1 MRGIVLSLIVLI
13 FFFNCSR
20 VYSETVT
27 MPSTLTADTSDFV
40 LLSTSGTTPSIS
52 GFTGTLLVTIV
63 ASSGNVK
70 VTTTS
75 NLLKATGYCGYTSD
89 ASSEPTDCSGNSLD
103 EVGFR
108 GTQDDINTALATI
121 SYKGDG
127 ATGSPTITVSV
138 TPSGSSFFSDNGHYY
153 QVYFS
158 NNITWP
164 NAKTA
169 AEAKTFNGLSG
180 YLATIESAEE
190 NAFIFSKIS
199 QNAWIG
205 ASDSSTYT
213 SNEHAQ
219 TEGTWEWVSGPN
231 NGKTFYCQLAGF
243 ANSVA
248 AHEDC
253 AVHSDTSYN
262 NWDTSEPN
270 DYNKVATGDEDC
282 GHMKGAAGRN
292 GKWNDLPCNHNTVDY
307 YVVEYG
313 GTDGES
319 ATVSGLTTLTI
330 NSTEASGSTYNAFDD
345 KQVKGMANAQTE
357 HAKRYMFNSTNQV
370 MRRMEQFRRTGVHKS
385 TGLRDLRLALN
396 HNLNSKNQNVPS
408 ELIDYYVKEYIHNNG
423 GGGKDFD
430 LKINNWAFWS
440 AGSLSYGR
448 LNISANG
455 DLGTKNRAEG
465 FIIGTDVNY
474 GDKSLFG
481 ISLRYE
487 DDQTDISDDGSSF
500 AAWSNNLSLYNTWQG
515 SEKNYID
522 AVLSFG
528 ESTYGTDRVIDTS
541 NPSNRVSGEFNARQ
555 IFGSAKYNFKN
566 NFKLLRF
573 HNYSRFDLAYVNFD
587 EYTENGSSSSR
598 LVFDSRDFET
608 SSISLGSAVESE
620 INLSKSLFIP
630 YLKLDYNKDL
640 TDSSTINAHFVGETK
655 NYSTTINKNFSSMI
669 IVETGFDLIFED
681 GWNIKTVFGRID
693 KNGLGH
699 ENSFEIRA
707 VKNK

>member
-1 MRGIVLSLIVLI
+1 MRLIVLG
-13 FFFNCSR
+13 FFLLLISFK
-20 VYSETVT
+20 SEKAFAGTVT
-27 MPSTLTADTSDFV
+27 MPSTLTTDTTDFV
-40 LLSTSGTTPSIS
+40 LLSSSGTTPSIS
-52 GFTGTLLVTIV
+52 GYTGTLLVSAV
-63 ASSGNVK
+63 ASDGNVK
-70 VTTTS
+70 ITTTS
-75 NLLKATGYCGYTSD
+75 NLLRAAGYCGYSSD
-89 ASSEPTDCSGNSLD
+89 ASSEPTSCSGSSLT

-108 GTQDDINTALATI
+108 GTQDNINTALATL
-121 SYKGDG
+121 SFKGDG
-127 ATGSPTITVSV
+127 TAGSPTITVSV
-138 TPSGSSFFSDNGHYY
+138 TPAGTNYYSGNGHYY
-153 QVYFS
+153 EVVNQTV
-158 NNITWP
+158 TWTA
-164 NAKTA
+164 AKAA
-169 AEAKTFNGLSG
+169 AEASTLYGLTG
-180 YLATIESAEE
+180 YLVTITSAAE
-190 NAFIFSKIS
+190 NTFVSSKIS
-199 QNAWIG
+199 ANAWMG
-205 ASDSSTYT
+205 ASDDGNYT
-213 SNEHAQ
+213 SNTHAT
-219 TEGTWEWVSGPN
+219 TEGTWEWVSGPE
-231 NGKTFYCQLAGF
+231 NGKTFTCQPSGQGRQA
-243 ANSVA
+243 VA
-248 AHEDC
+248 AHSDC
-253 AVHSDTSYN
+253 EVHSDTSYE
-262 NWDTSEPN
+262 NWAANEPN
-270 DYNKVATGDEDC
+270 DWPDEDIGQEDY
-282 GHMKGAAGRN
+282 GHIRSSGA
-292 GKWNDLPCNHNTVDY
+292 WNDYANNQTVNY
-307 YVVEYG
+307 YIIEYG
-313 GTDGES
+313 GMPGET
-319 ATVSGLTTLTI
+319 ATTTGLTTLTI

-396 HNLNSKNQNVPS
+396 NNQRSKDQDVTS
-408 ELIDYYVKEYIHNNG
+408 DLLDYYVKEYISNNG

-448 LNISANG
+448 LNLSANG
-455 DLGTKNRAEG
+455 DLGTQNKAEG
-465 FIIGTDVNY
+465 FILGADINY

-487 DDQTDISDDGSSF
+487 DDQTNIGNDGTSF
-500 AAWSNNLSLYNTWQG
+500 DAWSNNLSLYNTWQG

-681 GWNIKTVFGRID
+681 GWNIKTVFSRID

-699 ENSFEIRA
+699 ENNFEIRA
-707 VKNK
+707 VKNN

>member
-1 MRGIVLSLIVLI
+1 MRLIVLG
-13 FFFNCSR
+13 FFLLLISFK
-20 VYSETVT
+20 SEKAFAGTVT
-27 MPSTLTADTSDFV
+27 MPSTLTTDTTDFV
-40 LLSTSGTTPSIS
+40 LLSSSGTTPSIS
-52 GFTGTLLVTIV
+52 GYTGTLLVSAV
-63 ASSGNVK
+63 ASDGNVK
-70 VTTTS
+70 ITTTS
-75 NLLKATGYCGYTSD
+75 NLLRAAGYCGYSSD
-89 ASSEPTDCSGNSLD
+89 ASSEPTSCSGSSLT

-108 GTQDDINTALATI
+108 GTQDNINTALATL
-121 SYKGDG
+121 SFKGDG
-127 ATGSPTITVSV
+127 TAGSPTITVSV
-138 TPSGSSFFSDNGHYY
+138 TPAGTNYYSGNGHYY
-153 QVYFS
+153 EVV
-158 NNITWP
+158 NETVTWTA
-164 NAKTA
+164 AKAA
-169 AEAKTFNGLSG
+169 AEASTLYGLTG
-180 YLATIESAEE
+180 YLVTITSAAE
-190 NAFIFSKIS
+190 NTFVSSKIS
-199 QNAWIG
+199 ADAWIG
-205 ASDSSTYT
+205 ASDDGNYT
-213 SNEHAQ
+213 SNTHAT
-219 TEGTWEWVSGPN
+219 TEGTWEWVSGPE
-231 NGKTFYCQLAGF
+231 NGKTFTCQPSGQGKQA
-243 ANSVA
+243 VA
-248 AHEDC
+248 AHSDC
-253 AVHSDTSYN
+253 EVHSDTSYE
-262 NWDTSEPN
+262 NWAANEPN
-270 DYNKVATGDEDC
+270 DWPDEDIGQEDY
-282 GHMKGAAGRN
+282 GHIRSNGA
-292 GKWNDLPCNHNTVDY
+292 WNDYANNQTVNY
-307 YVVEYG
+307 YIIEYG
-313 GTDGES
+313 GMPGET
-319 ATVSGLTTLTI
+319 ATTTGLTTLTI

-357 HAKRYMFNSTNQV
+357 HAKRHMFNSTNQV

-396 HNLNSKNQNVPS
+396 NNQRSKDQDVTS
-408 ELIDYYVKEYIHNNG
+408 DLLDYYVKEYISNNG

-448 LNISANG
+448 LNLSANG
-455 DLGTKNRAEG
+455 DLGTQNKAEG
-465 FIIGTDVNY
+465 FILGADINY

-487 DDQTDISDDGSSF
+487 DDQTNIGDDGTSF
-500 AAWSNNLSLYNTWQG
+500 DAWSSNLSLYNTWQG

-681 GWNIKTVFGRID
+681 GWNIKTVFSRID

-699 ENSFEIRA
+699 ENNFEIRA
-707 VKNK
+707 VKNN

>member
-1 MRGIVLSLIVLI
+1 
-13 FFFNCSR
+13 
-20 VYSETVT
+20 
-27 MPSTLTADTSDFV
+27 MPSTLTADTSSFV
-40 LLSTSGTTPSIS
+40 LLSSSGTTPSIS
-52 GFTGTLLVTIV
+52 GYTGTLLVSAV
-63 ASSGNVK
+63 ASDGNVK
-70 VTTTS
+70 ITITS
-75 NLLKATGYCGYTSD
+75 NLLRAAGYCGYSSD
-89 ASSEPTDCSGNSLD
+89 ASSEPTSCSGSSLT

-108 GTQDDINTALATI
+108 GTQDDINTALATL
-121 SYKGDG
+121 SFKGDG
-127 ATGSPTITVSV
+127 TAGSPTITVSV
-138 TPSGSSFFSDNGHYY
+138 TPAGTNYYSGNGHYY
-153 QVYFS
+153 EVV
-158 NNITWP
+158 NETVTWTA
-164 NAKTA
+164 AKAA
-169 AEAKTFNGLSG
+169 AEASTLYGLTG
-180 YLATIESAEE
+180 YLVTITSAAE
-190 NAFIFSKIS
+190 NTFVSSKIS
-199 QNAWIG
+199 ANAWMG
-205 ASDSSTYT
+205 ASDDGNYT
-213 SNEHAQ
+213 SNTHAT
-219 TEGTWEWVSGPN
+219 TEGTWEWVSGPE
-231 NGKTFYCQLAGF
+231 NGKTFTCQPSGQGRQAI
-243 ANSVA
+243 A
-248 AHEDC
+248 AHSDC
-253 AVHSDTSYN
+253 AVHSDTSYE
-262 NWDTSEPN
+262 NWATNEPN
-270 DYNKVATGDEDC
+270 DWPTATISQEDY
-282 GHMKGAAGRN
+282 GHIRSGGE
-292 GKWNDLPCNHNTVDY
+292 WNDYANTQEVEY
-307 YVVEYG
+307 YIIEYG
-313 GTDGES
+313 GMPGES
-319 ATVSGLTTLTI
+319 ATTTGLTTLTI

-396 HNLNSKNQNVPS
+396 NNHRSKDQDVAS
-408 ELIDYYVKEYIHNNG
+408 DLLDYYVKEYISNNE

-430 LKINNWAFWS
+430 LSINNWAFWS

-448 LNISANG
+448 LNLSANG
-455 DLGTKNRAEG
+455 DLGTQNKAEG
-465 FIIGTDVNY
+465 FILGADINY

-481 ISLRYE
+481 ISVRYE
-487 DDQTDISDDGSSF
+487 DDQTNIGDDGTSF
-500 AAWSNNLSLYNTWQG
+500 DAWSNNLSLYNTWQG

-681 GWNIKTVFGRID
+681 GWNIKTVFSRID

-699 ENSFEIRA
+699 ENNFEIRA
-707 VKNK
+707 VKNN

>member
-1 MRGIVLSLIVLI
+1 MRGIVLSLIVFI
-13 FFFNCSR
+13 FVFNGTR
-20 VYSETVT
+20 AYSGTVT
-27 MPSTLTADTSDFV
+27 MPSTLTADTSSFV
-40 LLSTSGTTPSIS
+40 LLSSSGTTPSIS
-52 GFTGTLLVTIV
+52 GYTGTLLVSAV
-63 ASSGNVK
+63 ASDGNVK
-70 VTTTS
+70 ITITS
-75 NLLKATGYCGYTSD
+75 NLLRAAGYCGYSSD
-89 ASSEPTDCSGNSLD
+89 ASSEPTSCSGSSLT

-108 GTQDDINTALATI
+108 GTQDDINTALATL
-121 SYKGDG
+121 SFKGDG
-127 ATGSPTITVSV
+127 TAGSPTITVSV
-138 TPSGSSFFSDNGHYY
+138 TPAGTNYYSGNGHYY
-153 QVYFS
+153 EVV
-158 NNITWP
+158 NETVTWTA
-164 NAKTA
+164 AKAA
-169 AEAKTFNGLSG
+169 AEASTLYGLTG
-180 YLATIESAEE
+180 YLVTITSAAE
-190 NAFIFSKIS
+190 NTFVSSKIS
-199 QNAWIG
+199 ANAWMG
-205 ASDSSTYT
+205 ASDDGNYT
-213 SNEHAQ
+213 SNTHAT
-219 TEGTWEWVSGPN
+219 TEGTWEWVSGPE
-231 NGKTFYCQLAGF
+231 NGKTFTCQPSGQGKQAI
-243 ANSVA
+243 A
-248 AHEDC
+248 AHSDC
-253 AVHSDTSYN
+253 AVHSDTSYE
-262 NWDTSEPN
+262 NWATNEPN
-270 DYNKVATGDEDC
+270 DWPDEDPAQEDY
-282 GHMKGAAGRN
+282 GHIRSGGA
-292 GKWNDLPCNHNTVDY
+292 WNDFANNQTVNY
-307 YVVEYG
+307 YIIEYG
-313 GTDGES
+313 GMPGES
-319 ATVSGLTTLTI
+319 ATTTGLTTLTI
-330 NSTEASGSTYNAFDD
+330 NSTEASGSTYDAFDD

-385 TGLRDLRLALN
+385 TGFRDLRLALN
-396 HNLNSKNQNVPS
+396 NNQRSKDQDVTS
-408 ELIDYYVKEYIHNNG
+408 DLLDYYVKEYMSNNG

-448 LNISANG
+448 LNLSANG
-455 DLGTKNRAEG
+455 DLGTQNKAEG
-465 FIIGTDVNY
+465 FILGADINY

-487 DDQTDISDDGSSF
+487 DDQTNIGDDGTSF
-500 AAWSNNLSLYNTWQG
+500 DAWSNNLSLYNTWQG

-681 GWNIKTVFGRID
+681 GWNIKTVFSRID

-699 ENSFEIRA
+699 ENNFEIRA

>member
-1 MRGIVLSLIVLI
+1 MRLIVLG
-13 FFFNCSR
+13 FFLLLISFK
-20 VYSETVT
+20 SEKAFAGTVT
-27 MPSTLTADTSDFV
+27 MPSTLTTDTTDFV
-40 LLSTSGTTPSIS
+40 LLSSSGTTPSIS
-52 GFTGTLLVTIV
+52 GYTGTLLVSAV
-63 ASSGNVK
+63 ASDGNVK
-70 VTTTS
+70 ITTTS
-75 NLLKATGYCGYTSD
+75 NLLRAAGYCGYSSD
-89 ASSEPTDCSGNSLD
+89 ASSEPTSCSGSSLT

-108 GTQDDINTALATI
+108 GTQDNINTALATL
-121 SYKGDG
+121 SFKGDG
-127 ATGSPTITVSV
+127 TAGSPTITVSV
-138 TPSGSSFFSDNGHYY
+138 TPAGTNYYSGNGHYY
-153 QVYFS
+153 EVVNQTV
-158 NNITWP
+158 TWTA
-164 NAKTA
+164 AKAA
-169 AEAKTFNGLSG
+169 AEASTLYGLTG
-180 YLATIESAEE
+180 YLVTITSAAE
-190 NAFIFSKIS
+190 NTFVSSKIS
-199 QNAWIG
+199 ANAWMG
-205 ASDSSTYT
+205 ASDDGNYT
-213 SNEHAQ
+213 SNTHAT
-219 TEGTWEWVSGPN
+219 TEGTWEWVSGPE
-231 NGKTFYCQLAGF
+231 NGKTFTCQPSGQGRQA
-243 ANSVA
+243 VA
-248 AHEDC
+248 AHSDC
-253 AVHSDTSYN
+253 EVHSDTSYE
-262 NWDTSEPN
+262 NWAANEPN
-270 DYNKVATGDEDC
+270 DWPDEDIGQEDY
-282 GHMKGAAGRN
+282 GHIRSSGA
-292 GKWNDLPCNHNTVDY
+292 WNDYANNQTVNY
-307 YVVEYG
+307 YIIEYG
-313 GTDGES
+313 GMPGET
-319 ATVSGLTTLTI
+319 ATTTGLTTLTI

-396 HNLNSKNQNVPS
+396 NNQRSKDQDVTS
-408 ELIDYYVKEYIHNNG
+408 DLLDYYVKEYISNNG

-448 LNISANG
+448 LNLSANG
-455 DLGTKNRAEG
+455 DLGTQNKAEG
-465 FIIGTDVNY
+465 FILGADINY

-487 DDQTDISDDGSSF
+487 DDQTNIGDDGTRF
-500 AAWSNNLSLYNTWQG
+500 DAWSSNLSLYNTWQG

-681 GWNIKTVFGRID
+681 GWNIKTVFSRID

-699 ENSFEIRA
+699 ENNFEIRA
-707 VKNK
+707 VKNN

>member
-1 MRGIVLSLIVLI
+1 MRLIVLG
-13 FFFNCSR
+13 FFLLLISFK
-20 VYSETVT
+20 SEKAFAGTVT
-27 MPSTLTADTSDFV
+27 MPSTLTTDTTDFV
-40 LLSTSGTTPSIS
+40 LLSSSGTTPSIS
-52 GFTGTLLVTIV
+52 GYTGTLLVSAV
-63 ASSGNVK
+63 ASDGNVK
-70 VTTTS
+70 ITTTS
-75 NLLKATGYCGYTSD
+75 NLLRAAGYCGYSSD
-89 ASSEPTDCSGNSLD
+89 ASSEPTSCSGSSLT

-108 GTQDDINTALATI
+108 GTQDDINTALATL
-121 SYKGDG
+121 SFKGDG
-127 ATGSPTITVSV
+127 TAGSPTITVSV
-138 TPSGSSFFSDNGHYY
+138 TPAGTNYYSGNGHYY
-153 QVYFS
+153 EVV
-158 NNITWP
+158 NETVTWTA
-164 NAKTA
+164 AKAA
-169 AEAKTFNGLSG
+169 AEASTLYGLTG
-180 YLATIESAEE
+180 YLVTITSAAE
-190 NAFIFSKIS
+190 NTFVSSKIS
-199 QNAWIG
+199 ANAWMG
-205 ASDSSTYT
+205 ASDDGNYT
-213 SNEHAQ
+213 SNTHAT
-219 TEGTWEWVSGPN
+219 TEGAWEWVSGPE
-231 NGKTFYCQLAGF
+231 NGKTFTCQPSGQGRQAI
-243 ANSVA
+243 A
-248 AHEDC
+248 AHSDC
-253 AVHSDTSYN
+253 AVHSDTSYE
-262 NWDTSEPN
+262 NWAANEPN
-270 DYNKVATGDEDC
+270 DWPDEDIGQEDY
-282 GHMKGAAGRN
+282 GHIRSSGA
-292 GKWNDLPCNHNTVDY
+292 WNDYANNQTVNY
-307 YVVEYG
+307 YIIEYG
-313 GTDGES
+313 GMPGET
-319 ATVSGLTTLTI
+319 ATTTGLTTLTI

-396 HNLNSKNQNVPS
+396 NSQRSKDQDVTS
-408 ELIDYYVKEYIHNNG
+408 DLLDYYVKEYISNDG

-448 LNISANG
+448 LNLSANG
-455 DLGTKNRAEG
+455 DLGTQNKAEG
-465 FIIGTDVNY
+465 FILGADINY

-487 DDQTDISDDGSSF
+487 DDQTNIGDDGTSF
-500 AAWSNNLSLYNTWQG
+500 DAWSSNLSLYNTWQG

-681 GWNIKTVFGRID
+681 GWNIKTVFSRID

-699 ENSFEIRA
+699 ENNFEIRA
-707 VKNK
+707 VKNN

>member
-1 MRGIVLSLIVLI
+1 MRGIVLSLIVFI
-13 FFFNCSR
+13 FVFNGTR
-20 VYSETVT
+20 AYSGTVT
-27 MPSTLTADTSDFV
+27 MPSTLTADTSSFV
-40 LLSTSGTTPSIS
+40 LLSSSGTTPSIS
-52 GFTGTLLVTIV
+52 GYTGTLLVSAV
-63 ASSGNVK
+63 ASDGNVK
-70 VTTTS
+70 ITITS
-75 NLLKATGYCGYTSD
+75 NLLRAAGYCGYSSD
-89 ASSEPTDCSGNSLD
+89 ASSEPTSCSGSSLT

-108 GTQDDINTALATI
+108 GTQDDINTALATL
-121 SYKGDG
+121 SFKGDG
-127 ATGSPTITVSV
+127 TAGSPTITVSV
-138 TPSGSSFFSDNGHYY
+138 TPAGTNYYSGNGHYY
-153 QVYFS
+153 EVV
-158 NNITWP
+158 NETVTWTA
-164 NAKTA
+164 AKAA
-169 AEAKTFNGLSG
+169 AEASTLYGLTG
-180 YLATIESAEE
+180 YLVTITSAAE
-190 NAFIFSKIS
+190 NTFVSSKIS
-199 QNAWIG
+199 ANAWMG
-205 ASDSSTYT
+205 ASDDGNYT
-213 SNEHAQ
+213 SNTHAT
-219 TEGTWEWVSGPN
+219 TEGTWEWVSGPE
-231 NGKTFYCQLAGF
+231 NGKTFTCQPEGQGRDA
-243 ANSVA
+243 VA
-248 AHEDC
+248 AHSDC
-253 AVHSDTSYN
+253 AVHSDTSYE
-262 NWDTSEPN
+262 NWATNEPN
-270 DYNKVATGDEDC
+270 DWPDEDPAQEDY
-282 GHMKGAAGRN
+282 GHIRSGGA
-292 GKWNDLPCNHNTVDY
+292 WNDFKNDQEVEFY
-307 YVVEYG
+307 IVEYG
-313 GTDGES
+313 GMPGES
-319 ATVSGLTTLTI
+319 ATTTAVTTLTI
-330 NSTEASGSTYNAFDD
+330 NSTDASGSTYDAFDD

-357 HAKRYMFNSTNQV
+357 HAKRYMFNSTNQI

-396 HNLNSKNQNVPS
+396 NNQRSKDQDVTS
-408 ELIDYYVKEYIHNNG
+408 DLLDYYVKEYMSNNG

-448 LNISANG
+448 LNLSANG
-455 DLGTKNRAEG
+455 DLGTQNKAEG
-465 FIIGTDVNY
+465 FILGADINY

-487 DDQTDISDDGSSF
+487 DDQTNIGDDGTSF
-500 AAWSNNLSLYNTWQG
+500 DAWSNNLSLYNTWQG

-655 NYSTTINKNFSSMI
+655 NYSTTINKNFSSMN

-681 GWNIKTVFGRID
+681 GWNIKTVFSRID

-699 ENSFEIRA
+699 ENNFEIRA

>member
-1 MRGIVLSLIVLI
+1 MRLIVLG
-13 FFFNCSR
+13 FFLLLISFK
-20 VYSETVT
+20 SEKAFAGTVT
-27 MPSTLTADTSDFV
+27 MPSTLTTDTTDFV
-40 LLSTSGTTPSIS
+40 LLSSSGTTPSIS
-52 GFTGTLLVTIV
+52 GYTGTLLVSAV
-63 ASSGNVK
+63 ASDGNVK
-70 VTTTS
+70 ITTTS
-75 NLLKATGYCGYTSD
+75 NLLRAAGYCGYSSD
-89 ASSEPTDCSGNSLD
+89 ASSEPTSCSGSSLT

-108 GTQDDINTALATI
+108 GTQDDINTALATL
-121 SYKGDG
+121 SFKGDG
-127 ATGSPTITVSV
+127 TAGSPTITVSV
-138 TPSGSSFFSDNGHYY
+138 TPAGTNYYSGNGHYY
-153 QVYFS
+153 EVV
-158 NNITWP
+158 NETVTWTA
-164 NAKTA
+164 AKAA
-169 AEAKTFNGLSG
+169 AEASTLYGLTG
-180 YLATIESAEE
+180 YLVTITSAAE
-190 NAFIFSKIS
+190 NTFVSSKIS
-199 QNAWIG
+199 ANAWMG
-205 ASDSSTYT
+205 ASDDGNYT
-213 SNEHAQ
+213 SNTHAT
-219 TEGTWEWVSGPN
+219 TEGTWEWVSGPE
-231 NGKTFYCQLAGF
+231 NGKTFTCQPSGQGRQAI
-243 ANSVA
+243 A
-248 AHEDC
+248 AHSDC
-253 AVHSDTSYN
+253 EVHSDTSYE
-262 NWDTSEPN
+262 NWAANEPN
-270 DYNKVATGDEDC
+270 DWPDEDIGQEDY
-282 GHMKGAAGRN
+282 GHIRSSGA
-292 GKWNDLPCNHNTVDY
+292 WNDYANNQTVNY
-307 YVVEYG
+307 YIIEYG
-313 GTDGES
+313 GMPGET
-319 ATVSGLTTLTI
+319 ATTTGLTTLTI

-396 HNLNSKNQNVPS
+396 NSQRSKDQDVTS
-408 ELIDYYVKEYIHNNG
+408 DLLDYYVKEYISNDG

-448 LNISANG
+448 LNLSANG
-455 DLGTKNRAEG
+455 DLGTQNKAEG
-465 FIIGTDVNY
+465 FILGADINY

-487 DDQTDISDDGSSF
+487 DDQTNIGDDGTSF
-500 AAWSNNLSLYNTWQG
+500 DAWSSNLSLYNTWQG

-681 GWNIKTVFGRID
+681 GWNIKTVFSRID

-699 ENSFEIRA
+699 ENNFEIRA
-707 VKNK
+707 VKNN

>member
-13 FFFNCSR
+13 FFFNGSR

-27 MPSTLTADTSDFV
+27 MPSTLTADTSSFV
-40 LLSTSGTTPSIS
+40 LLSSSGTTPSIS
-52 GFTGTLLVTIV
+52 GYTGNLLVSAE
-63 ASSGNVK
+63 ASDGNIK
-70 VTTTS
+70 ITTTT
-75 NLLKATGYCGYTSD
+75 NLLRAAGYCGYSSD
-89 ASSEPTDCSGNSLD
+89 ASSEPTSCSGGSLT

-108 GTQDDINTALATI
+108 GTQDDINTALATL
-121 SYKGDG
+121 SFKGDG

-138 TPSGSSFFSDNGHYY
+138 TPQGVNYYSGNGHYY
-153 QVYFS
+153 EVVEETL
-158 NNITWP
+158 TWTA
-164 NAKTA
+164 AKAA
-169 AEAKTFNGLSG
+169 AEAKTRYGLTG
-180 YLATIESAEE
+180 YLVTITSAAE
-190 NAFIFSKIS
+190 NNFVSSKIS
-199 QNAWIG
+199 ADAWIG
-205 ASDSSTYT
+205 ASDDGDYT
-213 SNEHAQ
+213 SNTHAT
-219 TEGTWEWVSGPN
+219 TEGTWEWVSGPE
-231 NGKTFYCQLAGF
+231 NGKTFTCQPSGQGRDA
-243 ANSVA
+243 VA
-248 AHEDC
+248 AHSDC
-253 AVHSDTSYN
+253 AVHSDTSYE
-262 NWDTSEPN
+262 NWATNEPN
-270 DYNKVATGDEDC
+270 DFPTSPTGQEDY
-282 GHMKGAAGRN
+282 GHIRSGGA
-292 GKWNDLPCNHNTVDY
+292 WNDFKNNQEVEFY
-307 YVVEYG
+307 IVEYG
-313 GTDGES
+313 GMPGES
-319 ATVSGLTTLTI
+319 ATTTAVTTLTI
-330 NSTEASGSTYNAFDD
+330 NSTDASGSTYDAFDD

-396 HNLNSKNQNVPS
+396 NNQRSKDQDVTS
-408 ELIDYYVKEYIHNNG
+408 DLLDYYVKEYMSNNG

-440 AGSLSYGR
+440 AGSISYGR
-448 LNISANG
+448 LNLSANG
-455 DLGTKNRAEG
+455 DLGTQNKAEG
-465 FIIGTDVNY
+465 FILGADINY

-487 DDQTDISDDGSSF
+487 DDQTNIGDDGTSF
-500 AAWSNNLSLYNTWQG
+500 DAWSSNLSLYNTWQG

-541 NPSNRVSGEFNARQ
+541 NPSNKVSGEFNARQ

-669 IVETGFDLIFED
+669 IVETGFDLIFEN

-699 ENSFEIRA
+699 ENNFEIRA
-707 VKNK
+707 VKNN

>member
-1 MRGIVLSLIVLI
+1 MRVAVLSLIILL
-13 FFFNCSR
+13 FFFNSNK
-20 VYSETVT
+20 VYSGTVT
-27 MPSTLTADTSDFV
+27 MPSTLTTDTTDFV
-40 LLSTSGTTPSIS
+40 LLSSSGTTPSIS
-52 GFTGTLLVTIV
+52 GYTGTLLVSAV
-63 ASSGNVK
+63 ASDGNVK
-70 VTTTS
+70 ITTTS
-75 NLLKATGYCGYTSD
+75 NLLRAAGYCGYSSD
-89 ASSEPTDCSGNSLD
+89 ASSEPTSCSGSSLT

-108 GTQDDINTALATI
+108 GTQDNINTALATL
-121 SYKGDG
+121 SFKGDG
-127 ATGSPTITVSV
+127 TAGSPTITVSV
-138 TPSGSSFFSDNGHYY
+138 TPAGTNYYSGNGHYY
-153 QVYFS
+153 EVV
-158 NNITWP
+158 NETVTWTA
-164 NAKTA
+164 AKAA
-169 AEAKTFNGLSG
+169 AEASTLYGLTG
-180 YLATIESAEE
+180 YLVTITSAAE
-190 NAFIFSKIS
+190 NTFVSSKIS
-199 QNAWIG
+199 ANAWMG
-205 ASDSSTYT
+205 ASDDGNYT
-213 SNEHAQ
+213 SNTHAT
-219 TEGTWEWVSGPN
+219 TEGTWEWVSGPE
-231 NGKTFYCQLAGF
+231 NGKTFTCQPSGQGRQA
-243 ANSVA
+243 VA
-248 AHEDC
+248 AHSDC
-253 AVHSDTSYN
+253 EVHSDTSYE
-262 NWDTSEPN
+262 NWAANEPN
-270 DYNKVATGDEDC
+270 DWPDEDIGQEDY
-282 GHMKGAAGRN
+282 GHIRSGGA
-292 GKWNDLPCNHNTVDY
+292 WNDYANNQTVNY
-307 YVVEYG
+307 YIIEYG
-313 GTDGES
+313 GMPGET
-319 ATVSGLTTLTI
+319 ATTTGLTTLTI

-396 HNLNSKNQNVPS
+396 NNQRSKDQDVTS
-408 ELIDYYVKEYIHNNG
+408 DLLDYYVKEYISNNG

-448 LNISANG
+448 LNLSANG
-455 DLGTKNRAEG
+455 DLGTQNKAEG
-465 FIIGTDVNY
+465 FILGADINY

-487 DDQTDISDDGSSF
+487 DDQTNIGDDGTSF
-500 AAWSNNLSLYNTWQG
+500 DAWSSNLSLYNTWQG

-681 GWNIKTVFGRID
+681 GWNIKTVFSRID

-699 ENSFEIRA
+699 ENNFEIRA
-707 VKNK
+707 VKNN